1 MIPNLFP
8 VLIHLPT
15 YVGFYFL
22 NTTQNN
28 LPTRSLHFIPPPI
41 SPGLPSPA
49 VPSLVVVVVVV
60 ARRGSCRARYGAFC
74 GGVERPQQKG
84 LGLIIALLLMPSS
97 AWWG

>member
-28 LPTRSLHFIPPPI
+28 LQTRSLHFIPPPI
-41 SPGLPSPA
+41 SPDLPSPA

-60 ARRGSCRARYGAFC
+60 ARRGSCRGPDMGRFVVEWSARSK
-74 GGVERPQQKG
+74 RD
-84 LGLIIALLLMPSS
+84 LG
-97 AWWG
+97 